1 MKYSIGTNLIHS
13 EFNGKSYCALCQ
25 IKSIIDER
33 VTEQFLEEAV
43 MEDHVRARVNKLG
56 FCEKHF
62 DKLYEGRSKLGL
74 ALQCHT
80 RLKTFTDAIQ
90 PTTNEKKAKK
100 QAENIRKLSS
110 TCIICETVNEHMD
123 RYYQTI
129 AKMFLAEEDFRNVF
143 TNEESICLNH
153 FSNLLE
159 NCSYAG
165 KYSEQFL
172 KSLYDIEIKSNS
184 ILSDE
189 IRAFCDRFDYRNAQ
203 KPLGEEKNAL
213 PKTRIKMYG
222 KK

>member
-13 EFNGKSYCALCQ
+13 EFNGKSYCALCE
-25 IKSIIDER
+25 IKKIIDER

-43 MEDHVRARVNKLG
+43 MEDHVRAKVNKLG

-80 RLKTFTDAIQ
+80 RLKTFIDAII
-90 PTTNEKKAKK
+90 PTQNVKKAKSL
-100 QAENIRKLSS
+100 AERIKKTSS
-110 TCIICETVNEHMD
+110 TCIICETVDEHME
-123 RYYQTI
+123 RYKQTI
-129 AKMFLAEEDFRNVF
+129 AKMYSCEEDFRKKF
-143 TNEESICLNH
+143 SEEKSICLNH
-153 FSNLLE
+153 FADLLE
-159 NCSYAG
+159 SSPYAG
-165 KYSEQFL
+165 KFSGEFL
-172 KSLYDIEIKSNS
+172 KNLFDIEITSNS

>member
-13 EFNGKSYCALCQ
+13 EFNGKSCCALCE
-25 IKSIIDER
+25 IKKIIDER

-43 MEDHVRARVNKLG
+43 MEDHVRNKVNKLG

-80 RLKTFTDAIQ
+80 RLKTFTDAIIM
-90 PTTNEKKAKK
+90 TTNVKKAKK
-100 QAENIRKLSS
+100 ISEKIRALSS
-110 TCIICETVNEHMD
+110 TCIICETVNEHME
-123 RYYQTI
+123 RYKQTI
-129 AKMFLAEEDFRNVF
+129 AKMYSCEEDFRKKF
-143 TNEESICLNH
+143 AEEKSICLKH
-153 FSNLLE
+153 FADFIDNSTF
-159 NCSYAG
+159 AG
-165 KYSEQFL
+165 KYAEDFL
-172 KSLYDIEIKSNS
+172 KTLFTIEIKSNS
-184 ILSDE
+184 VLSDE

>member
-13 EFNGKSYCALCQ
+13 EFNGKSCCALCE
-25 IKSIIDER
+25 IKKIIDER

-43 MEDHVRARVNKLG
+43 MEDHVRSKVNKLG

-80 RLKTFTDAIQ
+80 RLKTFTDAIIA
-90 PTTNEKKAKK
+90 TTNVKKAKK
-100 QAENIRKLSS
+100 ISEKIKALSS
-110 TCIICETVNEHMD
+110 TCIICETVNEHME
-123 RYYQTI
+123 RYKQTI
-129 AKMFLAEEDFRNVF
+129 VKMFSCEEDFRKKF
-143 TNEESICLNH
+143 AEEKSICLNH
-153 FSNLLE
+153 FADFIDNSPF
-159 NCSYAG
+159 AG
-165 KYSEQFL
+165 KYAEDFL
-172 KSLYDIEIKSNS
+172 KTLFTIEIKSNS
-184 ILSDE
+184 VLSDE